1 MGSTTVRK
9 GDFAIKVRELTHED
23 MKEKFSDEK
32 SLRFGQ
38 LFTDRMFFQ
47 EYNNGEWQEA
57 CIKKKAPFQLD
68 PAAVVFHYGQEIFEG
83 MKSYIH
89 PNDEIA
95 LFRPFKNAERF
106 NNSATRMGMPI
117 VDTEFF
123 VWAIEELVKLER
135 EWIPRLKGASLY
147 VRPTMIA
154 TESFLGVRPSA
165 SYFYYIILSPSGPFF
180 PAGFNPVD
188 IFVSAKYSR
197 AAPGGTG
204 EAKCGGNYA
213 ASLAAS
219 QEAIQA
225 NCQQVL
231 WLDAVQRK
239 FVEEVGAMNILF
251 VIDGEIVTSPLTG
264 TILDGVTRD
273 SLFTLASDLGYTIRE
288 QLISIDEVTQ
298 GIQSGRLTEVF
309 GCGTAAII
317 APVGGLVYKDSRY
330 SINDGQVGPVA
341 QSLYD
346 ELTAIQYGEKED
358 PYGWIHKIK

>member
-1 MGSTTVRK
+1 MGSAIIRK
-9 GDFAIKVRELTHED
+9 GDFAIKVQELTQED
-23 MKEKFSDEK
+23 MKAKFSDEK

-38 LFTDRMFFQ
+38 IFTDRMFLQ

-57 CIKKKAPFQLD
+57 CIKKKEPFQLD

-83 MKSYIH
+83 MKAYIH

-95 LFRPFKNAERF
+95 LFRPFKNAKRF
-106 NNSATRMGMPI
+106 NKSAIRMGMPT
-117 VDTEFF
+117 VATEFF

-147 VRPTMIA
+147 IRPTMIA

-180 PAGFNPVD
+180 PEGFKPVD
-188 IFVSAKYSR
+188 IYVSSKYSR

-231 WLDAVQRK
+231 WLDAAERRY
-239 FVEEVGAMNILF
+239 VEEVGAMNILF
-251 VIDGEIVTSPLTG
+251 VKDEEIVTSPLTG
-264 TILDGVTRD
+264 TILDGVTRN
-273 SLFTLASDLGYTIRE
+273 SLFALAPDIGFTIRE
-288 QLISIDEVTQ
+288 QLISIDEVIE

-317 APVGGLVYKDSRY
+317 APVGGLVYKKEHY
-330 SINDGQVGPVA
+330 SVNDGQVGPVA

-358 PYGWIHKIK
+358 PYGWIHKIE